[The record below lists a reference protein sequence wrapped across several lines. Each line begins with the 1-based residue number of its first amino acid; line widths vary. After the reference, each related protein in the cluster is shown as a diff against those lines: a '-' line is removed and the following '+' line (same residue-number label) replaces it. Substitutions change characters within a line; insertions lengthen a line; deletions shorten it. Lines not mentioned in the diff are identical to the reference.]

1 MKTQRSLPPTKKKK
15 KDNIL
20 SKSRKTQ
27 RWRVKQI
34 YNELKIVLTTTDFPC
49 GLAVKNLPAN
59 EGDMHSI
66 PGLGRFPGERN
77 GYPLQYSCLENPM
90 DRGALWASVHGIARV
105 RHDLVTKQLDHYT
118 KKRLA
123 ESWGILMAA
132 QATYW
137 DCLPPKV
144 PSLLFLP
151 WSIIFKAN
159 FFLSHRLTLG
169 SQFWQP
175 VLKFPCFQSILH
187 TTGLLK
193 THPTASLLRLDLW
206 VVPTTLS
213 HCPSH
218 CITSGFWKT
227 PSSPLASVSP
237 LLSLPVHSA
246 SFSSDSTPSDP
257 ITLGDAGR
265 GGGVLLSCHH
275 HRSCL
280 PRVYHKWSLCTAS
293 NSWVCVPSM

>member
-1 MKTQRSLPPTKKKK
+1 MK
-15 KDNIL
+15 
-20 SKSRKTQ
+20 
-27 RWRVKQI
+27 
-34 YNELKIVLTTTDFPC
+34 Y
-49 GLAVKNLPAN
+49 
-59 EGDMHSI
+59 
-66 PGLGRFPGERN
+66 
-77 GYPLQYSCLENPM
+77 YLQ
-90 DRGALWASVHGIARV
+90 
-105 RHDLVTKQLDHYT
+105 
-118 KKRLA
+118 
-123 ESWGILMAA
+123 
-132 QATYW
+132 
-137 DCLPPKV
+137 
-144 PSLLFLP
+144 
-151 WSIIFKAN
+151 
-159 FFLSHRLTLG
+159 
-169 SQFWQP
+169 SQFFS
-175 VLKFPCFQSILH
+175 FPPSDARISIL
-187 TTGLLK
+187 TACPEVSLFPIYSPYNWPFENTS
-193 THPTASLLRLDLW
+193 TASLLRLDLW

>member
-1 MKTQRSLPPTKKKK
+1 MWLSSKESACQGRRHALHPWVGKIPWRKKWLPTPS
-15 KDNIL
+15 IL
-20 SKSRKTQ
+20 A
-27 RWRVKQI
+27 WRI
-34 YNELKIVLTTTDFPC
+34 PWTEEPC
-49 GLAVKNLPAN
+49 GLQSMGLRESDMIWWLNNLTTVPRK
-59 EGDMHSI
+59 
-66 PGLGRFPGERN
+66 GLQKAG
-77 GYPLQYSCLENPM
+77 GYLRQPKP
-90 DRGALWASVHGIARV
+90 H
-105 RHDLVTKQLDHYT
+105 T
-118 KKRLA
+118 
-123 ESWGILMAA
+123 
-132 QATYW
+132 W

-151 WSIIFKAN
+151 WSITFKAN
-159 FFLSHRLTLG
+159 FSSFPPSDARISILTA
-169 SQFWQP
+169 S

-193 THPTASLLRLDLW
+193 THPTASILRLDLW
-206 VVPTTLS
+206 VVLTTLS

-257 ITLGDAGR
+257 ITLGDAAR
-265 GGGVLLSCHH
+265 GGVFCYPVTTTVH
-275 HRSCL
+275 CL